1 MHCLHADSELLHASW
16 QICDEVM
23 NWDVLGLPGQLVFQN
38 LTNKILGS
46 YLLIISLFI
55 ADFCM
60 VKNVY
65 VYILCSNLYVCP
77 LCGTRWFKYDRD

>member
-1 MHCLHADSELLHASW
+1 
-16 QICDEVM
+16 M

-65 VYILCSNLYVCP
+65 ILCSNLYVCP
-77 LCGTRWFKYDRD
+77 LCGTWYLHLNARLFADGMWKCIVCRE

>member
-1 MHCLHADSELLHASW
+1 
-16 QICDEVM
+16 M

-38 LTNKILGS
+38 LTNKIHGS
-46 YLLIISLFI
+46 CLLFISLFT
-55 ADFCM
+55 ADLCI

-77 LCGTRWFKYDRD
+77 LCGTWYFAFECEVVCRWNVEVHSV